1 MKLLKTTFLRLANIL
16 NHFEKNNVWKVVK
29 EVRSKF
35 LTDNLEP
42 ECNIVNTLVSEDS
55 IKDNMEIVMSKL
67 NLEIMTCYPIENLT
81 LENIYDAADMFI
93 YLNYCPSKLLPL
105 FHHLFMTQSP
115 KNILLAMTNIFK
127 TSQNA
132 EKDISIK
139 IFKNMMKHFNLSNFE
154 NLELLVDENTII
166 SLKNFTEEES
176 WDKLGFKTS
185 H

>member
-1 MKLLKTTFLRLANIL
+1 
-16 NHFEKNNVWKVVK
+16 
-29 EVRSKF
+29 
-35 LTDNLEP
+35 
-42 ECNIVNTLVSEDS
+42 
-55 IKDNMEIVMSKL
+55 
-67 NLEIMTCYPIENLT
+67 
-81 LENIYDAADMFI
+81 MFI

-139 IFKNMMKHFNLSNFE
+139 IFKNMMKPFNLSNFE

>member
-1 MKLLKTTFLRLANIL
+1 
-16 NHFEKNNVWKVVK
+16 
-29 EVRSKF
+29 
-35 LTDNLEP
+35 
-42 ECNIVNTLVSEDS
+42 
-55 IKDNMEIVMSKL
+55 
-67 NLEIMTCYPIENLT
+67 
-81 LENIYDAADMFI
+81 
-93 YLNYCPSKLLPL
+93 
-105 FHHLFMTQSP
+105 
-115 KNILLAMTNIFK
+115 MTNIFK